1 MKTET
6 EIIDLL
12 QMMLDRMDQDYN
24 DDADLYRLWYGKCI
38 KSLAILSWLDA
49 SNYWVRGKE

>member
-12 QMMLDRMDQDYN
+12 QMMLDHMDQDYN

-38 KSLAILSWLDA
+38 KSLAILSRLDA